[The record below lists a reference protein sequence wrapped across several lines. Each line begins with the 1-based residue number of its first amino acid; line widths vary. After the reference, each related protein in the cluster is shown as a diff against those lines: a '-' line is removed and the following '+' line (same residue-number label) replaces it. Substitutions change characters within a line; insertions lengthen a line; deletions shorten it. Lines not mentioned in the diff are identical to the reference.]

1 MDPDVKDK
9 ILDRPRARELA
20 AQEPVEPSVSEMRAR
35 LGGDGVSDEELL
47 LRWLLSEAE
56 IAEMRA
62 AAPPRA
68 YVSARPPVVSLVE
81 ELVKRDDLGHVRVAK
96 GNVALTL
103 DRTD

>member
-1 MDPDVKDK
+1 MCDPVLGVVQVDPCGVEGQP
-9 ILDRPRARELA
+9 LSPPRVLGE
-20 AQEPVEPSVSEMRAR
+20 QRAR

-47 LRWLLSEAE
+47 LRWLLDEAE

-81 ELVKRDDLGHVRVAK
+81 QLVKRDDLGHVRVAK
-96 GNVALTL
+96 GGIALTL